1 MQFGRFQCAVSEW
14 TLVAQA
20 FAKYREGASRK
31 FRGAPVPL
39 HFSALMGSR
48 LALGAP
54 PSYLLA
60 YQEAGFRYEY
70 CEKSATSHSDV
81 GKTLVEMLRC
91 GSS

>member
-1 MQFGRFQCAVSEW
+1 MQFGRLAALLEYW
-14 TLVAQA
+14 TLVPQT
-20 FAKYREGASRK
+20 FAVRRKGASRK